1 MIRSISIDESVRYV
15 HEDAVYTETR
25 IGYNSYISY
34 TLQFPAALSSRRC
47 EISTFSVF
55 VPTVFYNSSLLGVP
69 KSTKLPQAGIVQ
81 QRRKI
86 RRCRLPQRRWAMC
99 NCIFGRTTSWVRKAK
114 SIRACSSRNVSCF
127 FFLLLRF
134 LIGLVN
140 LTCCP
145 VCIVCS
151 LGAPS
156 ASVDDE

>member
-1 MIRSISIDESVRYV
+1 MFMRMLCTPRHALDITLIYPIHYNFRQPFRPGGARYQLFL
-15 HEDAVYTETR
+15 Y
-25 IGYNSYISY
+25 
-34 TLQFPAALSSRRC
+34 LCLPF
-47 EISTFSVF
+47 
-55 VPTVFYNSSLLGVP
+55 FYNSSLFGVP

-99 NCIFGRTTSWVRKAK
+99 NCIFGRATSWVRKAK